1 MASNLFTSLFN
12 ALSDP
17 KSYYA
22 LQKEMN
28 LRAVA
33 QTFFNSL
40 AGKTTFD
47 AVVLPEDIGSVKTFD
62 GTRAVRVRP
71 IGIYDMIIPEPC
83 IFKDPATIKR
93 ILALHPI
100 AYPDSDSSSNGGGLQ
115 TPESP
120 PFSARVVECFYRTGP
135 QENGK
140 LRGLTYRTKK
150 TTSGGRGINLSCLE
164 SEMEAMGEGAAAFD
178 AGGHSPLVLAAGG
191 KISNGK
197 NIAGGLNINWKLL
210 KKIGQA
216 NLLGPVLQD
225 IASHESPLG
234 GYDAYNRGSCDECAP
249 LASGQFEE
257 IFGNK
262 LSELTIEQVIEQV
275 QKGGRLKGRSAF
287 AVGKYQMIPPTLRE
301 AVKTIE
307 GLDTSEVFGKE
318 QQEGL
323 AAYLVLMKQPIL
335 GKYLLGSK
343 TITPAAAQ
351 TAMATEWAGIRLVE
365 SANRPR
371 KKNKKGEVVWEQ
383 RSLKPGESYYSGVG
397 RNPFDVRITSAKAT
411 SAAIEKTRI
420 SIDKSPEF
428 QEIINQILGKESSPH
443 IFGVDSTDDP
453 PHGFGGDTY
462 QGPLK

>member
-62 GTRAVRVRP
+62 GTKAVRVRP

-164 SEMEAMGEGAAAFD
+164 KEMKAMGDLAAAFD
-178 AGGHSPLVLAAGG
+178 AGGYRKNVPTGESFPDGTPVTTDFNGEHIIEKMEKKLKASDSVIVGAGAAVAAKQANAEILFWKNKNERDAGIKGSTDTSNAAYKRIQLYHYYGIEDRKRAKGKPYRKVEDYWPAYETDELVQKRSIFGAATGGKGDSVTGIMHWSATSVSWAMRGTGFPAYEGHSGYAGNIASGRSKPWEAHSLIRQKVIPKLGDVVIKPAGHGKKDTVNTASHGDIIVKIDSEFAYTAGG
-191 KISNGK
+191 NLDERGTFKQIRKI
-197 NIAGGLNINWKLL
+197 
-210 KKIGQA
+210 
-216 NLLGPVLQD
+216 
-225 IASHESPLG
+225 
-234 GYDAYNRGSCDECAP
+234 
-249 LASGQFEE
+249 
-257 IFGNK
+257 
-262 LSELTIEQVIEQV
+262 
-275 QKGGRLKGRSAF
+275 
-287 AVGKYQMIPPTLRE
+287 
-301 AVKTIE
+301 
-307 GLDTSEVFGKE
+307 
-318 QQEGL
+318 GL
-323 AAYLVLMKQPIL
+323 AADGTILSPKPYLIILKKMK
-335 GKYLLGSK
+335 
-343 TITPAAAQ
+343 
-351 TAMATEWAGIRLVE
+351 
-365 SANRPR
+365 
-371 KKNKKGEVVWEQ
+371 
-383 RSLKPGESYYSGVG
+383 
-397 RNPFDVRITSAKAT
+397 
-411 SAAIEKTRI
+411 
-420 SIDKSPEF
+420 
-428 QEIINQILGKESSPH
+428 
-443 IFGVDSTDDP
+443 
-453 PHGFGGDTY
+453 
-462 QGPLK
+462 

>member
-62 GTRAVRVRP
+62 GTKAVRVRP

-164 SEMEAMGEGAAAFD
+164 KEMKAMGDLAAAFD
-178 AGGHSPLVLAAGG
+178 AGGYRKNVPTGENFPDGEPVTTDFNGEHIIEKMEKKLKASDSVIVGVGSPL
-191 KISNGK
+191 
-197 NIAGGLNINWKLL
+197 
-210 KKIGQA
+210 
-216 NLLGPVLQD
+216 
-225 IASHESPLG
+225 
-234 GYDAYNRGSCDECAP
+234 
-249 LASGQFEE
+249 
-257 IFGNK
+257 
-262 LSELTIEQVIEQV
+262 
-275 QKGGRLKGRSAF
+275 
-287 AVGKYQMIPPTLRE
+287 
-301 AVKTIE
+301 
-307 GLDTSEVFGKE
+307 
-318 QQEGL
+318 
-323 AAYLVLMKQPIL
+323 
-335 GKYLLGSK
+335 
-343 TITPAAAQ
+343 AAAQ
-351 TAMATEWAGIRLVE
+351 ANAEIAFWVGKNERDAGE
-365 SANRPR
+365 
-371 KKNKKGEVVWEQ
+371 KG
-383 RSLKPGESYYSGVG
+383 S
-397 RNPFDVRITSAKAT
+397 T
-411 SAAIEKTRI
+411 
-420 SIDKSPEF
+420 DKSNAAYKRI
-428 QEIINQILGKESSPH
+428 QLYHHNS
-443 IFGVDSTDDP
+443 
-453 PHGFGGDTY
+453 
-462 QGPLK
+462 